1 MNKKNVLLIDAGD
14 LLFKKYKNPIQE
26 NEMDVEKEKAQLMIE
41 SFNLMGLNAM
51 AIGDDD
57 LTLGKNFLIEISKKA
72 RFPFVNSNIVDEES
86 EKPIF
91 TPYLLKEINGIKIG
105 IFGLISEHLF
115 LTPYDPRKKGI
126 KIAPPIDI
134 ASNII
139 NELKPKAE
147 IIILLS
153 HLSYPKDIEF
163 LQYIKGINFIF
174 GSHLGA
180 NLSFPPIIQ
189 NTVIL
194 QSAPK
199 GMYGAHMDLILNNN
213 EPFFYNL
220 STKKEMVRRI
230 KLIQQKLTHQQ
241 LSESEKDQLL
251 KTKKE
256 YENVIKEFSH
266 KNEFSIYIIP
276 LNDQIRE
283 DSEISGLVEK
293 YKIKTQSNSNKER
306 GPNQN

>member
-1 MNKKNVLLIDAGD
+1 MNKKDVLLIDAGD
-14 LLFKKYKNPIQE
+14 LLFKKYKNPIPE

-41 SFNLMGLNAM
+41 NFNLMGLNAM

-72 RFPFVNSNIVDEES
+72 RFPFVSSNILDEES
-86 EKPIF
+86 EKPLF

-115 LTPYDPRKKGI
+115 LTSYDPRKKGI
-126 KIAPPIDI
+126 KIASPIDI

-139 NELKPKAE
+139 NELKPKAN

-189 NTVIL
+189 NTLIL

-213 EPFFYNL
+213 KPFFYNL
-220 STKKEMVRRI
+220 STKKRDGETYQI
-230 KLIQQKLTHQQ
+230 DSAKINS
-241 LSESEKDQLL
+241 SETFRK
-251 KTKKE
+251 
-256 YENVIKEFSH
+256 
-266 KNEFSIYIIP
+266 
-276 LNDQIRE
+276 
-283 DSEISGLVEK
+283 
-293 YKIKTQSNSNKER
+293 
-306 GPNQN
+306 